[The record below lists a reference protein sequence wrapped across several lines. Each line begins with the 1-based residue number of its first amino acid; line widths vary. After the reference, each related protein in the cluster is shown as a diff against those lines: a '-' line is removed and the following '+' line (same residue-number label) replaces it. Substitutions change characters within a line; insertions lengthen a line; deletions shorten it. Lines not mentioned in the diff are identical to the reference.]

1 MSRESLTSS
10 FLYEKII
17 FSIVNY
23 GGRRI
28 KPIQASETRNY
39 PVRRFEPD
47 DELSH
52 EQQQLRETVAR
63 FFEREVT
70 PHVAAFEQREEF
82 DWSLPARLAEFGF
95 LGGVLPESEGGY
107 GMSAMDY
114 TVLMEEA
121 GYCWHS
127 LRAIFNTMNMAIV
140 LLSKLGTP
148 EQKEKYLKPLMA
160 GQLKVWV
167 GITEPDHGSNVAGM
181 ETKARR
187 DGDHY
192 VVNGTKL
199 WITNGMIGDIGILMA
214 RVPPGREGEPHGI
227 TAFIVDKTQTD
238 YSARRLKTMILHAT
252 VTSELSFSEAR
263 VPAGNV
269 LGPVGQGLRSIL
281 EALSFGRLSVA
292 AGAVGASQAALDLS
306 IQYAQTR
313 KQFGELIG
321 SYQLVQRM
329 IVEMRVRTDAARQLC
344 RRAARAVDRGLPGR
358 MECSIAKLYAAQ
370 AAHEVADY
378 ALQVHGGMGYSQDY
392 PIERIFRDTRGAII
406 PEGTTEIQTLIIGR
420 ELLGLSAF

>member
-1 MSRESLTSS
+1 MRS
-10 FLYEKII
+10 FD
-17 FSIVNY
+17 V
-23 GGRRI
+23 
-28 KPIQASETRNY
+28 
-39 PVRRFEPD
+39 D
-47 DELSH
+47 DELSS
-52 EQQQLRETVAR
+52 EQQLLRETVAR

-70 PHVAAFEQREEF
+70 PTVAGFEQRGEF
-82 DWSLPARLAEFGF
+82 DWTLPARLAEFGY
-95 LGGVLPESEGGY
+95 LGGFLPESEGGY
-107 GMSAMDY
+107 GMTALDY

-127 LRAIFNTMNMAIV
+127 LRAILNTMNMAIL

-148 EQKEKYLKPLMA
+148 AQKEKYLKPLMA
-160 GQLKVWV
+160 GKLKVWV

-181 ETKARR
+181 ETKARLE
-187 DGDHY
+187 GGHY

-199 WITNGMIGDIGILMA
+199 WITNGAIGDIGILMA
-214 RVPPGREGEPHGI
+214 KVPAGKDGAPEGI
-227 TAFIVDKTQTD
+227 TAFLVDRTQTE
-238 YSARRLKTMILHAT
+238 YGARRVKTMILHAT
-252 VTSELSFSEAR
+252 VTSELSFVDAR
-263 VPAGNV
+263 VPAENL
-269 LGPVGQGLRSIL
+269 LGKVGDGLRNIL
-281 EALSFGRLSVA
+281 TALSFGRLSVA
-292 AGAVGASQAALDLS
+292 SGAVGASQAAFDLS
-306 IQYAQTR
+306 VNYVKTR
-313 KQFGELIG
+313 KQFGSPIG
-321 SYQLVQRM
+321 SFQLVQRM

-378 ALQVHGGMGYSQDY
+378 ALQVHGGMGYSEDY